1 MRPDVC
7 DTASMGVGYLTWAS
21 GLLYAVSTAMLASR
35 LRGDEYQPG
44 GRRTPLAFALLAV
57 FLHFAYHWAT
67 NRAIGG
73 FDLTF
78 FAALSLVGL
87 GMAAVTV
94 AVAWL
99 RPVETVGAIAFPI
112 AAFMLV
118 TDHAL
123 GHAVPSGSA
132 TSWQIRLHVVVALL
146 SYAALSI
153 AALGAGMLA
162 LQESALRQRRLT
174 GLLRVFPP
182 LTLVEGL
189 LFQLIAAGFVGLS
202 LTLVTGALFV
212 EDLFAQSLAHKTAL
226 SIAAWLVF
234 GTLLFG
240 RWRWGWR
247 GRRAARMTL
256 AGMLLLLL
264 AFVGTKFVLEIVL
277 QRP

>member
-1 MRPDVC
+1 
-7 DTASMGVGYLTWAS
+7 MGVGYLTWAS
-21 GLLYAVSTAMLASR
+21 GLMYALSAAMLVSR

-44 GRRTPLAFALLAV
+44 ARRTPLVFALLGV
-57 FLHFAYHWAT
+57 LLHFGYHWAT
-67 NRAIGG
+67 NRAVGG

-99 RPVETVGAIAFPI
+99 RPVETVGAVVFPL
-112 AAFMLV
+112 AAFLLV

-123 GHAVPSGSA
+123 GHARASA
-132 TSWQIRLHVVVALL
+132 IAVSWQINLHIVMALL
-146 SYAALSI
+146 AYATLSI
-153 AALGAGMLA
+153 AAVVAIMLA
-162 LQESALRQRRLT
+162 VQESALRQRRLT
-174 GLLRVFPP
+174 GVLRILPP

-189 LFQLIAAGFVGLS
+189 LFQLIAAGFVGLT
-202 LTLVTGALFV
+202 LTLSTGAMFV
-212 EDLFAQSLAHKTAL
+212 EDLFAQDLAHKTAL

-264 AFVGTKFVLEIVL
+264 AFVGSKFVLEIVL
-277 QRP
+277 QRG